1 METYTI
7 KYPLELRLKVVQAYR
22 EGKGGYKKLAKQF
35 GVTRDMA
42 RFWILDRK
50 RSKLLKDFIMAK
62 VSSKEKPDKQESE
75 EQQDLRLQLAYY
87 KALSEILESEC
98 TDVKKK
104 RAAGL
109 FKELQRKD
117 TL

>member
-1 METYTI
+1 MKTYTI

-50 RSKLLKDFIMAK
+50 RNKPLKDFILAK
-62 VSSKEKPDKQESE
+62 ISSNGKPDKQESKE
-75 EQQDLRLQLAYY
+75 LQDLRMQLAYY
-87 KALSEILESEC
+87 KSLSEILESEC

-109 FKELQRKD
+109 FKELQMKD
-117 TL
+117 ML